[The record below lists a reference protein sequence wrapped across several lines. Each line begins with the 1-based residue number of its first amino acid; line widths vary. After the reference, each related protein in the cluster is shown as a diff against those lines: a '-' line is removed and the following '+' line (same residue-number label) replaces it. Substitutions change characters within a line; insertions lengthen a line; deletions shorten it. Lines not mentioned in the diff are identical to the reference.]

1 MSPFLQIS
9 TVGDGRTCIG
19 LSQDH
24 MGHATTDRL
33 PSAHF
38 ASEGS
43 ERPPFSHS
51 PIPPFPHSPIHS
63 VIPSFRHSFIP
74 SVRPRIDHPEPLDL
88 LELLAVRRTVDLD
101 PGMPLESVA
110 FLRDA
115 EHEPWR

>member
-38 ASEGS
+38 ASEASG
-43 ERPPFSHS
+43 PHS
-51 PIPPFPHSPIHS
+51 PIPRF
-63 VIPSFRHSFIP
+63 IPSFLHSFIP
-74 SVRPRIDHPEPLDL
+74 SVRPRIDHPELPDL
-88 LELLAVRRTVDLD
+88 LDLLAVRRTVDLD

-110 FLRDA
+110 FLRHA